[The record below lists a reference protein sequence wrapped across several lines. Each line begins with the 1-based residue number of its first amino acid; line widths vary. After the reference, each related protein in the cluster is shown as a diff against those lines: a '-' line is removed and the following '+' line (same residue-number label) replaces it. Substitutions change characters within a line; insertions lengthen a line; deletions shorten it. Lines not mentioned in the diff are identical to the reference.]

1 MREKSCMTRNLIF
14 LFIGLLLIYML
25 QKNGNFF
32 PVFFLISSL
41 FLIYRNRKEKRKVDK
56 IDVLIGILLAILS
69 LNPIYAICIGLGYVG
84 AKQVFD
90 NSSYKINLCPKDK
103 KEVIFYGIIPAT
115 FLILLNT
122 IWFLQTVSI
131 NVGFRLEAITGS
143 LIACIPEELLY
154 RYLVFAL
161 CVILC
166 NNQIRTKSQKFL
178 CYLILIVPHVL
189 MHFPAGVDMSFID
202 VVLMS
207 IFGIILTRIQM
218 KSSLLL
224 AIIVHFLI
232 DFFRII
238 IFGV

>member
-90 NSSYKINLCPKDK
+90 NSSYKINLFPKDK

-143 LIACIPEELLY
+143 LIASIPEELLY

-189 MHFPAGVDMSFID
+189 MHFPAGVDISFID

-207 IFGIILTRIQM
+207 IF
-218 KSSLLL
+218 
-224 AIIVHFLI
+224 
-232 DFFRII
+232 RII